1 MALRDCMTNGSN
13 NSDAPEIMI
22 TDDTH
27 VRTIQLNRPHKKNAL
42 SNTLAWDI
50 VRAIDA
56 ATADDDVWVIAITG
70 IDDCFCSGV
79 DLSPGGNAPDRGP
92 MSEIQSQIDDLSWV
106 GEFPLAIRQRCD
118 KPVVAGL
125 NGVAAG
131 AGLALAMVC
140 DMRIAAE
147 SAWVF
152 PGYSR
157 IGGSP
162 DGGLSWTLPQILGYE
177 KAMRFLLE
185 NKRIDANDA
194 LSLGLIGEVVPDD
207 QFQARFKEYCHSLT
221 TISPIAA
228 RLTKRVVRE
237 ATKIDIEA
245 QVRYELQTIGT
256 AFASEDGQESRKAF
270 LERRM
275 PEIKGR

>member
-1 MALRDCMTNGSN
+1 MTTTSE
-13 NSDAPEIMI
+13 NSGAPEIII
-22 TDDTH
+22 TDDRH

-42 SNTLAWDI
+42 SQTLAWDI
-50 VRAIDA
+50 IRTIDDSA
-56 ATADDDVWVIAITG
+56 SDDDVWVVAITG

-79 DLSPGGNAPDRGP
+79 DLTPAGNAPDRGP

-106 GEFPLAIRQRCD
+106 GHFPLAIRQRCD

-131 AGLALAMVC
+131 AGMALAMAC

-147 SAWVF
+147 SAWLF

-162 DGGLSWTLPQILGYE
+162 DGGLSWTLPQVIGYE

-185 NKRIDANDA
+185 NKRVDADEA
-194 LSLGLIGEVVPDD
+194 LALELIGEVVPDD
-207 QFQARFKEYCHSLT
+207 QFQARFAEYCHSLT

-256 AFASEDGQESRKAF
+256 AFASEDGQESRRAF
-270 LERRM
+270 LERRT

>member
-1 MALRDCMTNGSN
+1 MT
-13 NSDAPEIMI
+13 AKLPELHI
-22 TDDTH
+22 TDDRH
-27 VRTIQLNRPHKKNAL
+27 VRTLRLNRPHKKNAL
-42 SNTLAWDI
+42 SETLAWGL
-50 VRAIDA
+50 VRAIDE
-56 ATADDDVWVIAITG
+56 ATADDDVWVLAITG
-70 IDDCFCSGV
+70 TEDAFCSGV
-79 DLSPGGNAPDRGP
+79 DLTPDGNADDRGP
-92 MSEIQSQIDDLSWV
+92 MSERQAQLDDLGWV
-106 GEFPLAIRQRCD
+106 GNLPLAIRERCD

-131 AGLALAMVC
+131 AGLAIAMAC
-140 DMRIAAE
+140 DMRLAAE
-147 SAWVF
+147 SAWLF

-162 DGGLSWTLPQILGYE
+162 DGGLSWTLPQAVGYE

-185 NKRIDANDA
+185 NKRVDSDEA

-207 QFQARFKEYCHSLT
+207 QFQDRLAEYCLSLT

-245 QVRYELQTIGT
+245 QVRYELQTIGR
-256 AFASEDGQESRKAF
+256 AFASEDGQESRRAF
-270 LERRM
+270 LERRK

>member
-1 MALRDCMTNGSN
+1 MTTTSE
-13 NSDAPEIMI
+13 NSGAPEIII
-22 TDDTH
+22 TDDRH

-42 SNTLAWDI
+42 SQTLAWDI
-50 VRAIDA
+50 IRTIDDSA
-56 ATADDDVWVIAITG
+56 SNDDVWVVAITG

-79 DLSPGGNAPDRGP
+79 DLTPEGNAPDRGP

-106 GEFPLAIRQRCD
+106 GHFPLAIRQRCD

-131 AGLALAMVC
+131 AGMALAMAC

-147 SAWVF
+147 SAWLF

-162 DGGLSWTLPQILGYE
+162 DGGLSWTLPQVVGYE

-185 NKRIDANDA
+185 SKRVDADEA
-194 LSLGLIGEVVPDD
+194 LALGLIGEVVPDGG
-207 QFQARFKEYCHSLT
+207 FQARFAEYCHSLT

-237 ATKIDIEA
+237 ATKIDVEA

-256 AFASEDGQESRKAF
+256 AFASEDGQESRRAF
-270 LERRM
+270 LERRT
-275 PEIKGR
+275 PEIRGR

>member
-1 MALRDCMTNGSN
+1 MTEACTSSN
-13 NSDAPEIMI
+13 SPEIMV
-22 TDDTH
+22 TDDHH

-42 SNTLAWDI
+42 SQTLAWDI
-50 VRAIDA
+50 VRNIDA
-56 ATADDDVWVIAITG
+56 ATQDDDVWVIAITG

-79 DLSPGGNAPDRGP
+79 DLTPLGNAPDHGP

-106 GEFPLAIRQRCD
+106 GHFPLAIRQRCD

-131 AGLALAMVC
+131 AGMALAMAC

-147 SAWVF
+147 SSWLF

-162 DGGLSWTLPQILGYE
+162 DGGLSWSLPQIVGYE

-185 NKRIDANDA
+185 NKRIDAA
-194 LSLGLIGEVVPDD
+194 EAYELGLIGEVVADD
-207 QFQARFKEYCHSLT
+207 QFQARFSEYCQGLT

-228 RLTKRVVRE
+228 RMTKRVVRE
-237 ATKIDIEA
+237 ATKIDLEA
-245 QVRYELQTIGT
+245 QVRYELQSIGT

-270 LERRM
+270 LERRD

>member
-1 MALRDCMTNGSN
+1 MTTES
-13 NSDAPEIMI
+13 PEIKI
-22 TDDTH
+22 TEDAH

-42 SNTLAWDI
+42 SQTLAWDI
-50 VRAIDA
+50 IRAFDA
-56 ATADDDVWVIAITG
+56 APSDDDVWVVAITG

-79 DLSPGGNAPDRGP
+79 DLTPAGNAPDQGP
-92 MSEIQSQIDDLSWV
+92 MSKIQSQIDDLSWV
-106 GEFPLAIRQRCD
+106 GQIPIAIRERCD

-131 AGLALAMVC
+131 AGLALAMAC
-140 DMRIAAE
+140 DIRIAAE
-147 SAWVF
+147 SAWLF

-162 DGGLSWTLPQILGYE
+162 DGGLSWTLPQAIGYE

-185 NKRIDANDA
+185 NKRVDSDEA

-207 QFQARFKEYCHSLT
+207 QFQARFAEYCQSLT

-256 AFASEDGQESRKAF
+256 AFASEDGQESRHAF
-270 LERRM
+270 LERRK

>member
-1 MALRDCMTNGSN
+1 MTTTSETNG
-13 NSDAPEIMI
+13 APELII
-22 TDDTH
+22 TDHAH
-27 VRTIQLNRPHKKNAL
+27 VRTLQLNRPHKKNAL
-42 SNTLAWDI
+42 SQTLAWDI
-50 VRAIDA
+50 IRTIDDSA
-56 ATADDDVWVIAITG
+56 ADDDVWVIAITG

-79 DLSPGGNAPDRGP
+79 DLTPVGNASDRGP

-106 GEFPLAIRQRCD
+106 GHFPLAIRQRCD

-131 AGLALAMVC
+131 AGMALAMAC
-140 DMRIAAE
+140 DTRLAAE
-147 SAWVF
+147 SAWLF

-162 DGGLSWTLPQILGYE
+162 DGGLSWTLPQVVGYE

-185 NKRIDANDA
+185 NKRVDADEA
-194 LSLGLIGEVVPDD
+194 LALGLIGEVVPDH
-207 QFQARFKEYCHSLT
+207 QFQARFVEYCHSLT

-237 ATKIDIEA
+237 ATKIDIES

-256 AFASEDGQESRKAF
+256 AFASEDGKESRRAF
-270 LERRM
+270 LERRT
-275 PEIKGR
+275 PKIQGR